1 LPRRV
6 PPKDETMQFLASAFS
21 NLGSGLFTAASF
33 LFVLSIVVVIHELG
47 HFQVARWCGVKVDE
61 FAMGFGRE
69 IFGWYDSKGTRWRI
83 NWLPLGGYVK
93 FMDDSN
99 GASMPDAAAINSMT
113 PEERATSFHTKPLWQ
128 RAAVIAAGPIA
139 NFILAIG
146 ILAAIFMTYGVP
158 MTPAMVDEVVEGGAA
173 ARAGL
178 KAGDKIIDIDGKA
191 IESFSD
197 LQRIV
202 TSNPD
207 VRLQLTYV
215 RSGEKNTVVLT
226 PERKEVPDG
235 FGGTI
240 RQGMLGIKRSN
251 AATDW
256 TYKRYGF
263 LEALGLGV
271 TESVYFIQRNLSYLR
286 DIIVGREK
294 ADQLGGPIR
303 IADAAG
309 KVASAGMVPLLHLTA
324 MISLSVG
331 LFNLFPIPPLDGGHL
346 LYYGAEAIR
355 RRPLSETT
363 QGVGFRLGLAF
374 ILMLAVFAFWN
385 DLGILKRWVGG

>member
-1 LPRRV
+1 
-6 PPKDETMQFLASAFS
+6 MQVLTTAFGS
-21 NLGSGLFTAASF
+21 LGSGLFTAAAF

-69 IFGWYDSKGTRWRI
+69 IFGWYDKKGTRWRI
-83 NWLPLGGYVK
+83 NWIPLGGYVK
-93 FMDDSN
+93 FMDDAN
-99 GASMPDAAAINSMT
+99 GASMPDPTALDKMSA
-113 PEERATSFHTKPLWQ
+113 EERSTSFHAKPLWQ

-146 ILAAIFMTYGVP
+146 ILAGIFMAYGVP
-158 MTPAMVDEVVEGGAA
+158 TTPAMIDEVVEGGAA

-178 KAGDKIIDIDGKA
+178 KAGDKVVAIDGKA

-202 TSNPD
+202 STSPD
-207 VRLQLTYV
+207 LKLQLTYV
-215 RSGEKNTVVLT
+215 RKGETGTVDLT

-235 FGGTI
+235 FGGTM
-240 RQGMLGIKRSN
+240 RMGMLGIKRAN
-251 AATDW
+251 VATDW
-256 TYKRYGF
+256 TYKRYGP
-263 LEALGLGV
+263 LDAVVLGTKECV
-271 TESVYFIQRNLSYLR
+271 FFIERNLAYIR

-309 KVASAGMVPLLHLTA
+309 KVASAGIIPLLHLTA
-324 MISLSVG
+324 MISVSVG

-363 QGVGFRLGLAF
+363 QGVGFRVGLAF

-385 DLGILKRWVGG
+385 DLGIVRRWIGG

>member
-1 LPRRV
+1 
-6 PPKDETMQFLASAFS
+6 MQVLNTAFG
-21 NLGSGLFTAASF
+21 NLGSGLFTAAAF

-69 IFGWYDSKGTRWRI
+69 IVGWHDKKGTRWRI
-83 NWLPLGGYVK
+83 NWIPLGGYVK

-99 GASMPDAAAINSMT
+99 GASMPDAAAIEAMT
-113 PEERATSFHTKPLWQ
+113 PEQRATSFHAKPLWQ
-128 RAAVIAAGPIA
+128 RAAVIVAGPLA

-146 ILAAIFMTYGVP
+146 ILAGIFMSYGVP
-158 MTPAMVDEVVEGGAA
+158 TTPAMVDEVIDGGAA
-173 ARAGL
+173 FKAGL
-178 KAGDKIIDIDGKA
+178 KAGDKVVAIDGKV

-202 TSNPD
+202 SSNPD
-207 VRLQLTYV
+207 VQLQLTYL
-215 RSGEKNTVVLT
+215 RGGEKNTVQLT
-226 PERKEVPDG
+226 PERKEIPDG
-235 FGGTI
+235 FGGTM
-240 RQGMLGIKRSN
+240 RLGMLGIKRAN
-251 AATDW
+251 VATDW

-263 LEALGLGV
+263 FDAIGLGV
-271 TESVYFIQRNLSYLR
+271 TESIYFVERNLSYIR
-286 DIIVGREK
+286 DIFIGREK

-309 KVASAGMVPLLHLTA
+309 KVASAGIVPLLHLTA

-346 LYYGAEAIR
+346 LFYGAEAIR
-355 RRPLSETT
+355 RRPLSEAT
-363 QGVGFRLGLAF
+363 QGVGFRVGLAF
-374 ILMLAVFAFWN
+374 ILMLAIFAFWN
-385 DLGILKRWVGG
+385 DLSILRRWMGG

>member
-1 LPRRV
+1 
-6 PPKDETMQFLASAFS
+6 MQFLATAFG
-21 NLGSGLFTAASF
+21 NIGSGLFTAAAF

-69 IFGWYDSKGTRWRI
+69 IFGWNDSKGTRWRI
-83 NWLPLGGYVK
+83 NWIPLGGYVK

-99 GASMPDAAAINSMT
+99 GASMPDAAAIEAMT
-113 PEERATSFHTKPLWQ
+113 PEQRATSFHAKPLWQ

-146 ILAAIFMTYGVP
+146 LLAAIFTTHGVP
-158 MTPAMVDEVVEGGAA
+158 TIPAMIDEVIEGGAA

-178 KAGDKIIDIDGKA
+178 KAGDKVIAIDGKP

-197 LQRIV
+197 LQRV
-202 TSNPD
+202 VSTSPD
-207 VRLQLTYV
+207 VKLQLTYL
-215 RSGEKNTVVLT
+215 RNGEKNTVQLT

-235 FGGTI
+235 FGGTM
-240 RQGMLGIKRSN
+240 RQGMLGIKRNS
-251 AATDW
+251 AATEW
-256 TYKRYGF
+256 TYKQYGIF
-263 LEALGLGV
+263 QALGLGV
-271 TESVYFIQRNLSYLR
+271 TESVFFIERNLSYIK

-294 ADQLGGPIR
+294 ADQLGGPVR
-303 IADAAG
+303 IADASSKVCGAG
-309 KVASAGMVPLLHLTA
+309 IVPCLHLAA

-346 LYYGAEAIR
+346 LYYAAEAIR
-355 RRPLSETT
+355 RRPLSEAT
-363 QGVGFRLGLAF
+363 QGVGFRIGLAF
-374 ILMLAVFAFWN
+374 ILMLAIFAFWN
-385 DLGILKRWVGG
+385 DRGILGRWIGG

>member
-1 LPRRV
+1 
-6 PPKDETMQFLASAFS
+6 MQVLNSAFGS
-21 NLGSGLFTAASF
+21 LGSGLFTAAAF

-69 IFGWYDSKGTRWRI
+69 IYGWHDKKGTRWRI
-83 NWLPLGGYVK
+83 NWIPLGGYVK

-99 GASMPDAAAINSMT
+99 GASMPDAAAIEAMSA
-113 PEERATSFHTKPLWQ
+113 EERATSFHAKPLWQ
-128 RAAVIAAGPIA
+128 RAAVIVAGPLA

-158 MTPAMVDEVVEGGAA
+158 TTPALVDEVIEGGAA
-173 ARAGL
+173 FKAGL
-178 KAGDKIIDIDGKA
+178 KAGDKVIAIDGKA

-197 LQRIV
+197 LQRV
-202 TSNPD
+202 VSSNPD
-207 VRLQLTYV
+207 VKLQLTYL
-215 RSGEKNTVVLT
+215 RGGEANTVQLT
-226 PERKEVPDG
+226 PERKEIPDG
-235 FGGTI
+235 FGGTM
-240 RQGMLGIKRSN
+240 RLGMLGIKRAN
-251 AATDW
+251 VATDW

-263 LEALGLGV
+263 FDAIGLGV
-271 TESVYFIQRNLSYLR
+271 TESAFFVERNLSYIR
-286 DIIVGREK
+286 DIFIGREK

-309 KVASAGMVPLLHLTA
+309 KVASAGIVPLLHLTA

-346 LYYGAEAIR
+346 LFYGAEAIR

-363 QGVGFRLGLAF
+363 QGVGFRVGLAF
-374 ILMLAVFAFWN
+374 ILMLAIFAFWN
-385 DLGILKRWVGG
+385 DLGIVRRWMGG